1 VVQAK
6 EAGHL
11 RADIDEQQ
19 MAFEIHGLILAL
31 HYEARF
37 LKYPGSVARAN
48 AGFDNILKL
57 YGAHDAASARLPA
70 KSPKST
76 KSSKE

>member
-57 YGAHDAASARLPA
+57 YGAQEATARPA
-70 KSPKST
+70 RSSKST
-76 KSSKE
+76 KGSKE